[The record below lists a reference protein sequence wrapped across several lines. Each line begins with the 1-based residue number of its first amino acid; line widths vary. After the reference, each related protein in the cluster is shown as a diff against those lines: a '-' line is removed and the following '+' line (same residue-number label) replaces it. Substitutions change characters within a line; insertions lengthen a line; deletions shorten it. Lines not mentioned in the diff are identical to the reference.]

1 VAENF
6 SDRQLETL
14 LKLAG
19 KRLGTD
25 PEVLKK
31 ALKNGSAEDLA
42 GRTGNETLKKALSD
56 PKLAAEL
63 LRSPQAKALL
73 KKLTEG

>member
-1 VAENF
+1 MAENF
-6 SDRQLETL
+6 SDRQLEQL

-25 PEVLKK
+25 PGALKE
-31 ALKNGSAEDLA
+31 ALKNGSTEAFA
-42 GRTGNETLKKALSD
+42 AHAGNETLKKALSD